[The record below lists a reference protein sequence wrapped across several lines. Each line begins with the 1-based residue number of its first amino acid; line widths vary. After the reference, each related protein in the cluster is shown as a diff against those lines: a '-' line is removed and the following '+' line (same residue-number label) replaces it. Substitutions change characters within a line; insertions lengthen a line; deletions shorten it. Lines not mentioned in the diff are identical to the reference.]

1 MNNDSGLIKA
11 SAAAAQ
17 LGKKPITVRRMIQD
31 RRLTGLKK
39 GTRWWVEQSSIEQ
52 FLQGGVTETDQN
64 GQKAPAETEQND
76 TIEGDNTQ
84 EKAKI
89 TAKTADYTALQ
100 GEIQQNATK
109 FFNKCKLFPH
119 SYLTMLYRCRDF
131 EDPKLGAE
139 EYIKTHFEEI
149 SSSNMIDLLGD
160 ELIELI
166 SSFFYYGF
174 IIEALNTDNRLC
186 EEYGMW
192 RTDIH
197 FRLELRD
204 RPNAEPVAFS
214 YPFCIADKDL
224 MGIGQ
229 RPQIIDSK
237 YWRGHGVR
245 IQNIG

>member
-1 MNNDSGLIKA
+1 MDLIKA
-11 SAAAAQ
+11 SVAAQQ

-31 RRLTGLKK
+31 GRLTGLKN
-39 GTRWWVEQSSIEQ
+39 GTRWWVEQTSVEQ

-64 GQKAPAETEQND
+64 GQKTPEEAEQND
-76 TIEGDNTQ
+76 TIEGGNTQ

-139 EYIKTHFEEI
+139 EYVKTHFEEI

-174 IIEALNTDNRLC
+174 IIESLNTDNDLC
-186 EEYGMW
+186 EEYGIW

-204 RPNAEPVAFS
+204 RPNAEPIAFS
-214 YPFCIADKDL
+214 YPFCVADKDL
-224 MGIGQ
+224 LGIGQ

>member
-1 MNNDSGLIKA
+1 MAENLIKA
-11 SAAAAQ
+11 SLAAQQ

-31 RRLTGLKK
+31 GRLTGLKN
-39 GTRWWVEQSSIEQ
+39 GTRWWVEQTSIEQ
-52 FLQGGVTETDQN
+52 FLQGEVAKTDQN
-64 GQKAPAETEQND
+64 GQKTPAETEQND

-84 EKAKI
+84 EKAKLR
-89 TAKTADYTALQ
+89 AKIADYTALQ

-149 SSSNMIDLLGD
+149 SSSNMINLLGD

-174 IIEALNTDNRLC
+174 IIESLNTDNDLC
-186 EEYGMW
+186 EEYGLW
-192 RTDIH
+192 RTDIQ

-204 RPNAEPVAFS
+204 RPNAEPIAFS

-224 MGIGQ
+224 LGIGQ

>member
-1 MNNDSGLIKA
+1 MNNDGNLIKA
-11 SAAAAQ
+11 SLAAQQ
-17 LGKKPITVRRMIQD
+17 LGKKPITVRRMITD
-31 RRLTGLKK
+31 GRLTGLKN
-39 GTRWWVEQSSIEQ
+39 GSRWWVEQSSIEQ

-64 GQKAPAETEQND
+64 GQKSPAETEQSD
-76 TIEGDNTQ
+76 TIKGDNTQ
-84 EKAKI
+84 EKAKL
-89 TAKTADYTALQ
+89 TAKIADYTALQ

-109 FFNKCKLFPH
+109 FFNKCKLFPFT
-119 SYLTMLYRCRDF
+119 YLTMLYRYRDF
-131 EDPKLGAE
+131 EDPKLGVE
-139 EYIKTHFEEI
+139 EYTKTNFEEMN
-149 SSSNMIDLLGD
+149 SSPMIDLLGD

-166 SSFFYYGF
+166 GSLFYYGF
-174 IIEALNTDNRLC
+174 FIQTLNVDNDLC
-186 EEYGMW
+186 ETYGIW

-204 RPNAEPVAFS
+204 RPNTEPIAFS

-224 MGIGQ
+224 LGIGK